1 MGNDI
6 PAPLTSEPNLEQPS
20 DDTALGERELIL
32 KEKELAL
39 KEQEAKAKIEFERR
53 NLWFSSPLLIG
64 AVSAIFGL
72 IGTGIGAGLQGYS
85 NFQLERQKFESS
97 LIQKS
102 LEIKDRNEAAKSLLF
117 LVDSGIIQSLDS
129 ARIRKIAENPEQ
141 LPMLPQ
147 LLAATASGGAIVPS
161 PNNRTI
167 AVGDKDGNARIWS
180 MDGVLLRTFRGHTD
194 SVTSIV
200 YSPDNK
206 VLFTGSL
213 DGTVKIWNLS
223 GRLLYS
229 LRVQAGVIGIAVSP
243 DGKTLLVRTIK
254 NEITRWDV
262 ATQKQIGSP
271 LALPSPSS

>member
-6 PAPLTSEPNLEQPS
+6 SAPLTPEPNIKQPS
-20 DDTALGERELIL
+20 DDIALKERELIL

-39 KEQEAKAKIEFERR
+39 KEQEAKAKIEFEKR

-64 AVSAIFGL
+64 ALSAIFGL

-117 LVDSGIIQSLDS
+117 LVDSGIIQSLDG

-141 LPMLPQ
+141 LPMLSQ
-147 LLAATASGGAIVPS
+147 LLASGGAIVPS
-161 PNNRTI
+161 PDGKTI

-180 MDGVLLRTFRGHTD
+180 MDGKLLLTFRGHTD
-194 SVTSIV
+194 AVTSIA
-200 YSPDNK
+200 YSPDAR
-206 VLFTGSL
+206 VIFTGSL
-213 DGTVKIWNLS
+213 DKTVKIWELS
-223 GRLLYS
+223 GKLLHS
-229 LRVQAGVIGIAVSP
+229 LRLQDGVIGIAVSP

-254 NEITRWDV
+254 NEITRWNV
-262 ATQKQIGSP
+262 ANQEQIGSP
-271 LALPSPSS
+271 LALPSPSSNNP